1 VYAGGGE
8 EVRIDSYMTP
18 GEAAVWW
25 RKEAAK
31 DYGELSGYSMSWR
44 KRQECSMSIKAI
56 MDYVGPKKKKR
67 EVWKGEEVLTS
78 WYKTGTLSRAAG
90 GRG

>member
-1 VYAGGGE
+1 M
-8 EVRIDSYMTP
+8 RIDSYMTP
-18 GEAAVWW
+18 AEAAVWW
-25 RKEAAK
+25 RNEAKK

-44 KRQECSMSIKAI
+44 KRQQCSMSIKAI

-67 EVWKGEEVLTS
+67 EVWHDEECLTE
-78 WYKTGTLSRAAG
+78 WYNQGTLSRAVG